1 MDGLTLLLLG
11 GILGLLLA
19 LLRPQTLV
27 VPPVVTP
34 VAEDRG
40 GGCLGALVL
49 VLILILGLLLLLG
62 GAHS

>member
-11 GILGLLLA
+11 GILGLLLT

-34 VAEDRG
+34 LVEDRG
-40 GGCLGALVL
+40 GGCLGMLAL
-49 VLILILGLLLLLG
+49 VLILVLGLLLLV
-62 GAHS
+62 GAHP